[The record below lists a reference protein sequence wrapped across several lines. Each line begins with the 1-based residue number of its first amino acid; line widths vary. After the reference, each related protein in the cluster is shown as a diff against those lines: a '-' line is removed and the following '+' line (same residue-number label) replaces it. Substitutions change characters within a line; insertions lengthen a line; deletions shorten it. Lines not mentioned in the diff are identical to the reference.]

1 MSLSENKF
9 FEIEFRKLI
18 HVGRKESIIFL
29 FLNKEGE
36 KWRKIKGNDKKERYH
51 EMKIA
56 KKSEEKTIIKNK

>member
-18 HVGRKESIIFL
+18 QVGRKESIIFL

-36 KWRKIKGNDKKERYH
+36 KCRKIKGMIKK
-51 EMKIA
+51 KI
-56 KKSEEKTIIKNK
+56 

>member
-36 KWRKIKGNDKKERYH
+36 KWRKIKGMIKKKDIMR
-51 EMKIA
+51 
-56 KKSEEKTIIKNK
+56 